1 MFDKDY
7 VQLKE
12 LKTDLFLHVEL
23 KRNVLL
29 NITPA
34 STEEVQ
40 ILITIY
46 QQTNCFF
53 CVKIEKLF

>member
-46 QQTNCFF
+46 QQKIWVY
-53 CVKIEKLF
+53 CVKIEKHF

>member
-1 MFDKDY
+1 MFDKDN
-7 VQLKE
+7 VQFKE
-12 LKTDLFLHVEL
+12 LKTDLFLHVEI

-46 QQTNCFF
+46 QQKNCLF
-53 CVKIEKLF
+53 CVKIEEIF